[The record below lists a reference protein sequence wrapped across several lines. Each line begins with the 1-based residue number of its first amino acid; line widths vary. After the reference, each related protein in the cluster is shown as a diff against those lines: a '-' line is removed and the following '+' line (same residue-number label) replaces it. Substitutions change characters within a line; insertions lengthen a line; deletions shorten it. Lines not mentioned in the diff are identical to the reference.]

1 MAYSGT
7 YDEADITPA
16 IFDTGVKVLVG
27 MGSMA
32 TIIGLV
38 LGVGLVLLV
47 FRWAGKR

>member
-1 MAYSGT
+1 MAYNGT

-27 MGSMA
+27 MGSLA

-38 LGVGLVLLV
+38 LGVGLALLV
-47 FRWAGKR
+47 FKWAGKK